1 METFDIFISVGAAAN
16 EEQESFIHSIEDRL
30 RSEDLVPHTIG
41 RNSFSCDAPLKT
53 VVELLDKCAGTVV
66 IALERSFFPTGLDK
80 PGGPNEIQL
89 TNVRLP
95 TPWNRIE
102 AAMAYSRG
110 HPLLVFVENGLRGAF
125 GTWV

>member
-53 VVELLDKCAGTVV
+53 
-66 IALERSFFPTGLDK
+66 
-80 PGGPNEIQL
+80 
-89 TNVRLP
+89 
-95 TPWNRIE
+95 
-102 AAMAYSRG
+102 SRG
-110 HPLLVFVENGLRGAF
+110 IARQVRWYGCHCS
-125 GTWV
+125 